1 MSNITLGYARVSTYE
16 QNLVSQEQE
25 LKKAGCTEIYTDKL
39 SAKDIQRPQLEEL
52 LNYVRKGDILV
63 VTKLDRLARST
74 KDLLSIVDRIEQKG
88 VSLKVL
94 NINLDT
100 STATGKLMLT
110 MLGAIAEFERGI
122 MLERQREGIAIAKA
136 ENKYKGRKPID
147 IDKLYEVQ
155 NLVGEGMSVT
165 AASKQV
171 GISRITYYKAMSEGR
186 LAFELKRQHVDE
198 V

>member
-39 SAKDIQRPQLEEL
+39 SAKDINRPQLEEL

-74 KDLLSIVDRIEQKG
+74 KDLLSIVELIEKKG

-110 MLGAIAEFERGI
+110 MLGAIA
-122 MLERQREGIAIAKA
+122 
-136 ENKYKGRKPID
+136 
-147 IDKLYEVQ
+147 
-155 NLVGEGMSVT
+155 GEGMSVT

-186 LAFELKRQHVDE
+186 LAFELERQHVDE